1 MAQHGKKYNAALEKI
16 DRDTLYSP
24 EEAIKIAKEVAPAK
38 FNETVELHL
47 RLGIDPR
54 HSDQQVRSTVL
65 LPNGLGKTVR
75 VLVFAEG
82 EGAKIAQEAGADFVA
97 DDEMIARIANE
108 GWVEFDV
115 ALAVPDMMRKIGRL
129 GKVLGRKG
137 LMPNPKAGTLVQP
150 DDIPRAIEE
159 ARAGR
164 VEFRNDKTANIH
176 LPIGKTS
183 FTEQQLVENMAAVM
197 DAIRRNRPASAKG
210 TYVRRVV
217 VTTTMGPGIRVDPNV
232 ALAMT
237 PSGA

>member
-1 MAQHGKKYNAALEKI
+1 MAQHGKKYNAGLAKI
-16 DRDTLYSP
+16 DRDNLYSP

-164 VEFRNDKTANIH
+164 VEFRNDKTANVH
-176 LPIGKTS
+176 VPIGKTG

-197 DAIRRNRPASAKG
+197 DAIRRNRPAAAKG
-210 TYVRRVV
+210 TYLRRVV

-237 PSGA
+237 PSA

>member
-1 MAQHGKKYNAALEKI
+1 MAQHGKKYNAAMTKI

-24 EEAIKIAKEVAPAK
+24 EDAIKIAKEVAPAK

-82 EGAKIAQEAGADFVA
+82 EAARIAQDAGADFVA
-97 DDEMIARIANE
+97 DDELIARINNE
-108 GWVEFDV
+108 GWTEFDV
-115 ALAVPDMMRKIGRL
+115 ALAVPEMMRKIGRL

-176 LPIGKTS
+176 LPIGKTN

-197 DAIRRNRPASAKG
+197 DAIRRNRPASTKG
-210 TYVRRVV
+210 TYVRRIV

-237 PSGA
+237 PNA

>member
-1 MAQHGKKYNAALEKI
+1 MPKHGKKYLEAAAKV
-16 DRDTLYSP
+16 DRETLYVP
-24 EEAIKIAKEVAPAK
+24 EEAIKLAKETAPAK
-38 FNETVELHL
+38 FDETVELHL

-54 HSDQQVRSTVL
+54 HSEQQIRTTVL
-65 LPNGLGKTVR
+65 LPHGLGKTVR

-82 EGAKIAQEAGADFVA
+82 EAARLAQEAGADYVA

-108 GWVEFDV
+108 GWTDFDV

-150 DDIPRAIEE
+150 EDIARAIEE

-164 VEFRNDKTANIH
+164 IEFRNDKTSNVH
-176 LPIGKTS
+176 VPIGKVS
-183 FTEQQLVENMAAVM
+183 FTEEQLLGNMAAVM
-197 DAIRRNRPASAKG
+197 ETVRRSRPTSTKG
-210 TYVRRVV
+210 IFVRRVV
-217 VTTTMGPGIRVDPNV
+217 ISTTMGPGIRVEPNT

-237 PSGA
+237 ASA

>member
-1 MAQHGKKYNAALEKI
+1 MAQHGKKYNAALEKF

-38 FNETVELHL
+38 FDETVELHL

-82 EGAKIAQEAGADFVA
+82 EGAKIAQDAGADFVA
-97 DDEMIARIANE
+97 DDELIAKIANE

-164 VEFRNDKTANIH
+164 VEFRNDKTANVH
-176 LPIGKTS
+176 LPIGKTN

-197 DAIRRNRPASAKG
+197 DAIRRNRPAATKG
-210 TYVRRVV
+210 TYLRRVV
-217 VTTTMGPGIRVDPNV
+217 VTTTMGPGIRVDPNA

-237 PSGA
+237 PSA

>member
-1 MAQHGKKYNAALEKI
+1 MAQHGKKYNAALEKF

-38 FNETVELHL
+38 FDETVELHL

-82 EGAKIAQEAGADFVA
+82 EGARIAQDAGADFVA
-97 DDEMIARIANE
+97 DDEMIAKISNE

-164 VEFRNDKTANIH
+164 VEFRNDKTANVH
-176 LPIGKTS
+176 LPIGKIG

-197 DAIRRNRPASAKG
+197 DAIRRNRPAATKG
-210 TYVRRVV
+210 TYLRRVV
-217 VTTTMGPGIRVDPNV
+217 VTTTMGPGIRVDPNA

-237 PSGA
+237 PSA

>member
-1 MAQHGKKYNAALEKI
+1 MAQHGKKYNAAFEKF
-16 DRDTLYSP
+16 DRDTLYNP

-38 FNETVELHL
+38 FDETVELHL

-82 EGAKIAQEAGADFVA
+82 EGAKIAQDAGADYVA
-97 DDEMIARIANE
+97 DDELIAKISNE

-115 ALAVPDMMRKIGRL
+115 ALAVPEMMRKIGRL

-164 VEFRNDKTANIH
+164 VEFRNDKTANVH
-176 LPIGKTS
+176 LPIGKTN

-197 DAIRRNRPASAKG
+197 DAIRRNRPAAMKG
-210 TYVRRVV
+210 TYLRRVV
-217 VTTTMGPGIRVDPNV
+217 VTTTMGPGIRVDPNA

-237 PSGA
+237 PGA

>member
-16 DRDTLYSP
+16 DRETLYSP

-82 EGAKIAQEAGADFVA
+82 EAAKFAQDGGADFVA
-97 DDEMIARIANE
+97 DDEMINKIANE

-150 DDIPRAIEE
+150 ADIPRAIEE

-176 LPIGKTS
+176 LPIGKTGFS
-183 FTEQQLVENMAAVM
+183 EQELVENMAAVM
-197 DAIRRNRPASAKG
+197 DAIRRTRPAGAKG

-237 PSGA
+237 PSA

>member
-16 DRDTLYSP
+16 DRETLYSP
-24 EEAIKIAKEVAPAK
+24 EEAIKIAKEVAPGK

-82 EGAKIAQEAGADFVA
+82 EGARIAQDAGADFVA
-97 DDEMIARIANE
+97 DDELIAKIANE

-164 VEFRNDKTANIH
+164 VEFRNDKTANVH

-197 DAIRRNRPASAKG
+197 DAVRRNRPAAAKG

-217 VTTTMGPGIRVDPNV
+217 ITTTMGPGIRVDPNV

-237 PSGA
+237 PSA